1 MTFSPSPSLSSK
13 ALSPSSSPSPKPKP
27 KPKPNPNPD
36 PHLKQEGVQPGR
48 TYRDNTLMQWVM
60 QHGLWFHQVHRSS
73 WLLPWH
79 RQYIYEVERLLLAA
93 WEEIRSDDVLLI
105 KYGWPATP
113 RGRPVSGEQHT
124 DVDGL
129 TSFVAPPRQTCV
141 AVPYWHHPR
150 DAGKRPR
157 DVHMAPYDPL
167 VFGGSGLSGGDQC
180 FNGSMFGRGR
190 YTVGNWNRPQAKL
203 PNGRAHAGYWGSAGR
218 CLRRPFDPARATGFI
233 SEGRLRQLLRS
244 CDMPFEQWMLLYEQL
259 VHDPVHD
266 FTLGHMVAPYP
277 HANPHP
283 HPHHRAWR

>member
-1 MTFSPSPSLSSK
+1 M
-13 ALSPSSSPSPKPKP
+13 
-27 KPKPNPNPD
+27 
-36 PHLKQEGVQPGR
+36 QPGR

-167 VFGGSGLSGGDQC
+167 VFGGSGLSSGDQC